1 MCCPEEAMVPIE
13 IVVWGSDQITPKKK
27 ATPCGSDPSEVSIP
41 FHLLRTYPS
50 PYDFRANS
58 FIHFVPPRALNVFP
72 FPSRPVL
79 CITLKTKKP
88 NR

>member
-1 MCCPEEAMVPIE
+1 MCCQEEAMVPIE

-50 PYDFRANS
+50 PYDFR
-58 FIHFVPPRALNVFP
+58 R
-72 FPSRPVL
+72 
-79 CITLKTKKP
+79 
-88 NR
+88 